1 MLCMV
6 VGRDKL
12 CRQFR
17 CLGLPEGPCHSSTFW
32 QLSAPAGSCG
42 TPFFCLLDP
51 AQGLPAAIGYS
62 RPAFFQYVKVS
73 SRAYMLLRMPQ
84 SQSSELR

>member
-1 MLCMV
+1 MLGAPQGSMPLKV
-6 VGRDKL
+6 
-12 CRQFR
+12 
-17 CLGLPEGPCHSSTFW
+17 W
-32 QLSAPAGSCG
+32 QLSAPAGSCS

-73 SRAYMLLRMPQ
+73 LCARAYMFLRMPQ
-84 SQSSELR
+84 SQSSEGK